1 MDSPGGSDLFESYEQ
16 DYEAIKV
23 SINERIKDSAG
34 QSGGMSFNIC
44 FQPRKVTLRAADRE
58 IEEAGEILQQMEL
71 ELLNLPQGSRTR
83 LQARL
88 RGYKADQDRMKQT
101 VRRAHTTHRSTAD
114 RDELLGGLS
123 GGADLDAA
131 SMDQRTRLLNGT
143 DRLAEN
149 SRRLQDSHKIALET
163 ESLGAGILSDLR
175 GQREQII
182 HTRNTLQDAD
192 STIDRASRTLKGMA
206 RRMATNKLITAS
218 IVTVLVFLIL
228 FVVYRKIVDGF
239 TDP

>member
-1 MDSPGGSDLFESYEQ
+1 MDSAGGSELFESYEQ

-23 SINERIKDSAG
+23 SIRERLNA
-34 QSGGMSFNIC
+34 SGSEVGEVKK
-44 FQPRKVTLRAADRE
+44 QTLRAADRE
-58 IEEAGEILQQMEL
+58 IDEANEILHQMEM

-88 RGYKADQDRMKQT
+88 RGHKTELERLKQT
-101 VRRAHTTHRSTAD
+101 LKRAQSTSRSTAD
-114 RDELLGGLS
+114 RDELLGGAS
-123 GGADLDAA
+123 GGIDLDTA

-143 DRLAEN
+143 DRLAES

-182 HTRNTLQDAD
+182 HTRNTLLEAD
-192 STIDRASRTLKGMA
+192 SNIDKASRTLKGMA

-218 IVTVLVFLIL
+218 IIAVLVFLIL
-228 FVVYRKIVDGF
+228 FVIYRKIFSSDDDGHH
-239 TDP
+239 